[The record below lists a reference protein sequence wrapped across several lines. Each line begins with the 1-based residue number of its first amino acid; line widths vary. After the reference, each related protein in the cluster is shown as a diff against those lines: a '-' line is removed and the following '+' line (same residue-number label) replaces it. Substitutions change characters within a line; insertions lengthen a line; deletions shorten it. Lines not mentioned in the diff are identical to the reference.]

1 MKRCLELAQLSKGHT
16 APNPMVGAVLVH
28 EGRIIGEG
36 WHRIYGQAHAEVNCF
51 ESVVAED
58 RHLIPE
64 STMYVSLEPC
74 AHYGKTPPCSLRIV
88 QEKVK
93 NVVIANVDPFEK
105 VGGKGID
112 ILRSNDI
119 NVMTGVLD
127 DAGKWLNRRFYCFH
141 TQKRPYIILK
151 WAQSQNGFI
160 APADKSRLQL
170 SNVHSM
176 HLVHKWRT
184 EEAAIMVGYQ
194 TALNDNP
201 QLTSRHWK
209 GNQPLRIVT
218 DRKLQLPASH
228 FLFDQTEP
236 TWVLNDQKEEVTGQV
251 HYIKQAGSD
260 LPALMHQLHAAN
272 KLSIIVEGGPT
283 LLKSFIDAGLWDE
296 ARVFTA
302 GKSIPDGIAAPS
314 LKNASLAMCADLE
327 EDQLALYINQ
337 SSAYPYVNGMPL

>member
-28 EGRIIGEG
+28 ENRIIGEG

-51 ESVVAED
+51 ESVTAAD

-93 NVVIANVDPFEK
+93 KVIIANVDPFEK

-112 ILRSNDI
+112 ILRAHDI
-119 NVMTGVLD
+119 EVTADVLD

-141 TQKRPYIILK
+141 TLKRPYIILK
-151 WAQSQNGFI
+151 WAQSTNGFM
-160 APADKSRLQL
+160 APADRSRLQL
-170 SNVHSM
+170 SNEHSTQ
-176 HLVHKWRT
+176 LVHQWRT
-184 EEAAIMVGYQ
+184 EEAAIMVGFY
-194 TALNDNP
+194 TALHDNP
-201 QLTSRHWK
+201 RLTARHWK

-218 DRKLQLPASH
+218 DRQLQLPATH
-228 FLFDQTEP
+228 YLLDQTVP
-236 TWVLNDQKEEVTGQV
+236 TWVLNEQKEAVEGQV
-251 HYIKQAGSD
+251 HYIKQVGND
-260 LPALMHQLHAAN
+260 LHALMNRLHADN
-272 KLSIIVEGGPT
+272 RLSLIVEGGPA

-302 GKSIPDGIAAPS
+302 GKSIANGIAAPS
-314 LKNASLAMCADLE
+314 LKNADLAMHTELE
-327 EDQLALYINQ
+327 DDHLHVYTNR